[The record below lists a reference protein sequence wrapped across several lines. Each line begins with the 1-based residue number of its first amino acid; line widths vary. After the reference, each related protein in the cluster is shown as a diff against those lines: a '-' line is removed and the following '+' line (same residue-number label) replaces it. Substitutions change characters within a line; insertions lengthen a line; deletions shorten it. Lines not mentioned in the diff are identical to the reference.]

1 MVKAIVNPPASD
13 RRYLHRMGW
22 KGADV
27 IGGVAPT
34 GKFPHAVGS
43 GVFGV
48 EGQDDGIFDGPAFPD
63 SLTGI
68 FYNDYAKDSWE
79 TQQRDLEWQMLR
91 RPGRPLYP
99 GSSARGIVL
108 VGPSMGSDNG
118 NGNAVANGNGNGS
131 GGEQTNTMYRL
142 LAGAAIIGTAYL
154 LFKTV
159 LDSAE
164 EL

>member
-1 MVKAIVNPPASD
+1 MTKAIVNPPAPD
-13 RRYLHRMGW
+13 LRYIQRLGW
-22 KGADV
+22 KDVNV

-48 EGQDDGIFDGPAFPD
+48 EGQDEGIFDGPSFPK

-91 RPGRPLYP
+91 RPGCPLYP

-108 VGPSMGSDNG
+108 VGPSMGNENG
-118 NGNAVANGNGNGS
+118 T
-131 GGEQTNTMYRL
+131 GEQQTSSYPRWV
-142 LAGAAIIGTAYL
+142 AGAALAAAAY
-154 LFKTV
+154 FIVTSM
-159 LDSAE
+159 LDSSKE
-164 EL
+164 